1 MPCPYRNHR
10 VLFTILL
17 AFGVCLGGG
26 ARAEDE
32 SEAADARPWYDR
44 TQAGVSGWLVNTA
57 TRLDSFFGDPRAI
70 EEDYSETYV
79 RLRMGITQS
88 RLNDT
93 EWSSQAY
100 ARVPLPKLRRRLN
113 VFVSGGEEDQSLA
126 ANPEES
132 LRQTEKSSTVGVR
145 YVLDETP
152 ESHWSLSGSVSPSV
166 KLRYRYLYPMG
177 DAWYARYTQ
186 TIYWD
191 DDKDEGIA
199 LRGDLERVISP
210 ETLFRFTADADYW
223 DGETG
228 MNWLVGGALLHRLDP
243 RSALALDAGVSGV
256 TRPESEPTE
265 YRMGARYR
273 HNFFRTW
280 LFYEIEPALR
290 WRQDPLIATDTMTF
304 DPAITVRLEIQFGAG
319 GGL

>member
-1 MPCPYRNHR
+1 MYTSRR
-10 VLFTILL
+10 SIALFGLFL
-17 AFGVCLGGG
+17 AAG
-26 ARAEDE
+26 ALAPAALHAAEGD
-32 SEAADARPWYDR
+32 EAAPWYDQA
-44 TQAGVSGWLVNTA
+44 QAGVSDWLVGTVA
-57 TRLDSFFGDPRAI
+57 RLDSFFGDPRAI
-70 EEDYSETYV
+70 EEDYTETYV

-100 ARVPLPKLRRRLN
+100 AKVPLPKLSRRLN

-126 ANPEES
+126 ANPEDS
-132 LRQTEKSSTVGVR
+132 LRKTEKSSTVGVQ

-152 ESHWSLSGSVSPSV
+152 QSRWSLSGSVSPNV
-166 KLRYRYLYPMG
+166 KLRYRYLHPLG

-186 TIYWD
+186 TLYWD

-199 LRGDLERVISP
+199 LRGDIEKVISQD
-210 ETLFRFTADADYW
+210 TLLRLTADGDYW

-228 MNWLVGGALLHRLDP
+228 VEWRFGGALLHRLNA
-243 RSALALDAGVSGV
+243 RSAVALDAGVKGV

-265 YRMGARYR
+265 YRMGVRFR
-273 HNFFRTW
+273 RNFFRSW
-280 LFYEIEPALR
+280 LFYEVEPALR
-290 WRQDPLIATDTMTF
+290 WTQDPLVATDKMTF
-304 DPAITVRLEIQFGAG
+304 DPAVTLRLEVQFGDG